1 MPNIFPVIADD
12 VAVTSPATASYSARG
27 SVDIVTFT
35 SLFRAS
41 CLFGAI
47 IAHPFGNHNGTHRK
61 QQGLLTNHFQLRYY
75 NFNKFNP
82 LYFYNRSIYI
92 AGCVYILILMS
103 K

>member
-47 IAHPFGNHNGTHRK
+47 IAHPFGNHNGTPRK
-61 QQGLLTNHFQLRYY
+61 HQGFSQITFSYERGRLRRPQVVVQVLCVLRALARTQ
-75 NFNKFNP
+75 NTQN
-82 LYFYNRSIYI
+82 LY
-92 AGCVYILILMS
+92 